1 MGTTT
6 VNKSLTL
13 ASAQVGTTAT
23 NTKQCKYNNW
33 YYGGVVSGSC
43 YDWCEVFVQWVFA
56 QLGASELLHG
66 KTANCGVQAAQFKAA
81 GELVYNKDYSA
92 LKASQVKA
100 GDVALFHWSNSKSTC
115 CPGVYSCDHVGIV
128 KKVNSN
134 GTITTI
140 EGNTGS
146 NPNGAVMERTRSL
159 SVVSCVGRPKYS
171 GTYIEPTPPAPV
183 QIPDILYRVRAGG
196 KWLKEVHN
204 MSSYAGTVG
213 KAITDIAIKATSGR
227 IKYRVHIKGGKWLD
241 WVTGYNLTDHE
252 NGYAGDL
259 KPIDAVQVYYY
270 TPADLKDSLGYTL
283 RAEYRVSPLKK
294 GYLPYQFDL
303 EKDSAGENFAGEL
316 GWSIDRLQIAL
327 SK

>member
-1 MGTTT
+1 MSGIT
-6 VNKSLTL
+6 VNKILTI
-13 ASAQVGTTAT
+13 ASAQVGTAATAV
-23 NTKQCKYNNW
+23 KKCKYNTW
-33 YYGGVVSGSC
+33 YYGGVVSGSGF
-43 YDWCEVFVQWVFA
+43 DWCETFVQWVFNEA
-56 QLGASELLHG
+56 GAKSLLYT
-66 KTANCGVQAAQFKAA
+66 KTPNCGVQARAFYDKKR
-81 GELVYNKDYSA
+81 LVTSGF
-92 LKASQVKA
+92 KA
-100 GDVALFHWSNSKSTC
+100 GDVVFFHWSDKKSSC
-115 CPGVYSCDHVGIV
+115 CPGVYSCDHVGII
-128 KKVNSN
+128 KKVNNN

-146 NPNGAVMERTRSL
+146 SAYGAVMERTRSL
-159 SVVSCVGRPKYS
+159 SVVSCAGRPDYVGEETS
-171 GTYIEPTPPAPV
+171 QISTPTT

-204 MSSYAGTVG
+204 LSSYAGKVG
-213 KAITDIAIKATSGR
+213 TAITDIAIKATSGR

-283 RAEYRVSPLKK
+283 RAEYRVSPLSK
-294 GYLPYQFDL
+294 GYFPYQFDL

-316 GWSIDRLQIAL
+316 GKSIDRVQITL